1 MNWLDR
7 TISYVDPI
15 KGARRAEARTR
26 MARLDQTKALY
37 DAASLSRRT
46 QGWRAIGTDAN
57 YETRL
62 GNVRLRDAARDMVR
76 NNAFA
81 SRAKATLAHNVVGAG
96 IVPRVTSKADKR
108 SAEVFALIK
117 DHFENSEIDI
127 ERRQNLYGIQ
137 NLAMQTI
144 VESGE
149 VLIRKRPRRIQNRFD
164 LPFQLQVLEPDF
176 LDSYTDGELP
186 SGNLVVQGVE
196 FNKVGERVAYY
207 LFDRHPGGWTGT
219 GAMRGNRIPANSV
232 SHIYRVD
239 RPGQVRG
246 VSWFAPVMMRM
257 RDFADYTDAQ
267 LMRQKI
273 AACFAAF
280 ITTVEGFVP
289 TPSGDLPATPS
300 GFPIEQFE
308 PGMIERLREGET
320 ISFATPPLTSDF
332 SGYSTVTL
340 REIAAG
346 LNITYEA
353 LTGDLTN
360 VNYSSGRMGWLEYQ
374 RSIDSWRWN
383 MLMPMMMDPLAIW
396 TQDAI
401 EVMTGSTEPFTLDWT
416 PPRREMIDPATEIDA
431 AGRSIRLG
439 LSSRSEEIR
448 RNGYDPVQVHA
459 ELAEDNA
466 LADKLGLVLDSDPRV
481 VSGRGVEQKSLAATG
496 DPVGENKGIASVTPK
511 PPKPNGAGG
520 GVANPSPPA
529 ESAPSQ

>member
-7 TISYVDPI
+7 TIGYVAPI
-15 KGARRAEARTR
+15 KAAKRAEARTR

-37 DAASLSRRT
+37 DAATLSRRT

-57 YETRL
+57 FETRI
-62 GNVRLRDAARDMVR
+62 GNFRLRDAARDMCR

-96 IVPRVTSKADKR
+96 IVPRVTSTLDKR
-108 SAEVFALIK
+108 TAEVFALVK

-164 LPFQLQVLEPDF
+164 LPFQLQILEPDY
-176 LDSYTDGELP
+176 LDTFQDSELAN
-186 SGNLVVQGVE
+186 GNLVVQGVE
-196 FNKVGERVAYY
+196 FNKIGERVAYY
-207 LFDRHPGGWTGT
+207 LFDRHPGGWLGQTTFRGT
-219 GAMRGNRIPANSV
+219 RVPADNV
-232 SHIYRVD
+232 AHIYRVD

-289 TPSGDLPATPS
+289 TGPDTIAQSPT

-308 PGMIERLREGET
+308 PGMIERLREGES
-320 ISFATPPLTSDF
+320 ISFATPPPTTDF
-332 SGYSTVTL
+332 GDYSKVTL

-346 LNITYEA
+346 MNITYEA
-353 LTGDLTN
+353 LTGDLTG
-360 VNYSSGRMGWLEYQ
+360 VNYSSGRMGWIEYQ

-383 MLMPMMMDPLAIW
+383 MLMPMFMDPLAVW

-401 EVMTGSTEPFTLDWT
+401 EVMTGSTEPFRLDWT

-431 AGRSIRLG
+431 AGRSVRMG

-448 RNGYDPVQVHA
+448 RNGYDPLQVYNEIA
-459 ELAEDNA
+459 QDNKVADELN
-466 LADKLGLVLDSDPRV
+466 LVFDSDPRQ
-481 VSGRGVEQKSLAATG
+481 VSGRGVEQKSAAATG
-496 DPVGENKGIASVTPK
+496 EPVGENQGIASVQSVKVPK
-511 PPKPNGAGG
+511 PSVGG
-520 GVANPSPPA
+520 GGGGGSDRG
-529 ESAPSQ
+529 

>member
-7 TISYVDPI
+7 TIGYIDPI
-15 KGARRAEARTR
+15 KGAKRAEAR
-26 MARLDQTKALY
+26 ARISRIDQTKALY

-46 QGWRAIGTDAN
+46 QGWRAVGTDAN

-62 GNVRLRDAARDMVR
+62 GNVRLRDAARDMCR

-96 IVPRVTSKADKR
+96 IVPRVTTKNDKR
-108 SAEVFALIK
+108 TAEVFALIK
-117 DHFENSEIDI
+117 NHFENSEIDI

-149 VLIRKRPRRIQNRFD
+149 VLIRKRPRKIQNRFD
-164 LPFQLQVLEPDF
+164 LPFQLQVLEPDY
-176 LDSYTDGELP
+176 LDSWTDGELP

-196 FNKVGERVAYY
+196 FNRMGERVAYY
-207 LFDRHPGGWTGT
+207 LYDRHPGGWTGV
-219 GAMRGNRIPANSV
+219 GQMRGNRIPAANV
-232 SHIYRVD
+232 AHIYRVD

-246 VSWFAPVMMRM
+246 VSWFAPVMLRM

-289 TPSGDLPATPS
+289 APADGLEKTPS

-320 ISFATPPLTSDF
+320 ISFATPPLTTDF
-332 SGYSTVTL
+332 GQYSTVTL

-383 MLMPMMMDPLAIW
+383 MLMPMFMDPLAVW
-396 TQDAI
+396 TEDAI
-401 EVMTGSTEPFTLDWT
+401 AVMTGSDEPFLLDWT
-416 PPRREMIDPATEIDA
+416 PPRREMIDPSTEIES

-448 RNGYDPVQVHA
+448 RNGYDPLQVDN
-459 ELAEDNA
+459 ELAQDNDR
-466 LADKLGLVLDSDPRV
+466 ADRLGLILDSDPRQL
-481 VSGRGVEQKSLAATG
+481 SLRGVEQKSVSVTG
-496 DPVGENKGIASVTPK
+496 EPVGENKGIASVQPVK
-511 PPKPNGAGG
+511 IPKPNGAGG
-520 GVANPSPPA
+520 GESNPA
-529 ESAPSQ
+529 

>member
-1 MNWLDR
+1 MNWLDQ
-7 TISYVDPI
+7 TIGYISPVR
-15 KGARRAEARTR
+15 GARRAEARAR
-26 MARLDQTKALY
+26 MSRLIQTKALY

-96 IVPRVTSKADKR
+96 IVPRVTSKIDKR
-108 SAEVFALIK
+108 TVEVFELVK

-137 NLAMQTI
+137 NLAMQCI

-176 LDSYTDGELP
+176 LDSFTDGELP
-186 SGNLVVQGVE
+186 NGNLVVQGVE
-196 FNKVGERVAYY
+196 FNRIGERVAYY
-207 LFDRHPGGWTGT
+207 LYDRHPGGWTGV
-219 GAMRGNRIPANSV
+219 GQMRGNRIPASMV

-289 TPSGDLPATPS
+289 TAPDGLEKSPS

-308 PGMIERLREGET
+308 PGMIERLREGES

-353 LTGDLTN
+353 MTGDLTN

-383 MLMPMMMDPLAIW
+383 MLMPMMMDPLAVW
-396 TQDAI
+396 TQEAI
-401 EVMTGSTEPFTLDWT
+401 EVMTGSTEPFRLDWT
-416 PPRREMIDPATEIDA
+416 PPRREMIDPAVEIDA

-448 RNGYDPVQVHA
+448 RNGYDPINVHA
-459 ELAEDNA
+459 EIAADNDV
-466 LADKLGLVLDSDPRV
+466 ADKLGLVLDSDPRV

-496 DPVGENKGIASVTPK
+496 DPVGENKGIASVAPK
-511 PPKPNGAGG
+511 KANGA
-520 GVANPSPPA
+520 
-529 ESAPSQ
+529 APSSGPSESQPSQ